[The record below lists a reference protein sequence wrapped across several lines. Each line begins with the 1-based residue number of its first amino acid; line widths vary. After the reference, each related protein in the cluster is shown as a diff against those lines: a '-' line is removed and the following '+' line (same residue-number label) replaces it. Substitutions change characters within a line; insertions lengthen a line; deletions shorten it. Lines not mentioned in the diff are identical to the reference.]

1 MDGVILMAILVPA
14 VIGLFSFIIS
24 LQTGHSG
31 TKGIK
36 QQPFVT
42 KNGVTHTARKS
53 REQHIV

>member
-1 MDGVILMAILVPA
+1 MAILVPA

-42 KNGVTHTARKS
+42 KKGVTHTASKS